1 MRTRKKILSCACLIL
16 LPVLLALWVL
26 PKSATWPPEH
36 TPCLSNTPLKAQTS
50 NQKTTEIISR
60 QANK

>member
-1 MRTRKKILSCACLIL
+1 HYLNTTPFSPNFHLQ
-16 LPVLLALWVL
+16 
-26 PKSATWPPEH
+26 SATWPLEH